1 MDKDV
6 FEFEICG
13 GRVCGLCAC
22 HNEGEGMILYYG
34 ALPRAHGR
42 AREYGRAVVRG
53 DEHRAP
59 RVSVCC

>member
-1 MDKDV
+1 MFSSLRSV
-6 FEFEICG
+6 VVAGITVYVRVIHEG
-13 GRVCGLCAC
+13 G
-22 HNEGEGMILYYG
+22 GMILYYG
-34 ALPRAHGR
+34 APPRARGG